1 VKSFL
6 ASHGRLLGFIILGVF
21 FALIPLWVQS
31 PYYIDLLIVV
41 MINAGLA
48 MTFVMLLRTGL
59 ISLCI
64 AAFWG
69 IGAYASAMLSLHAHL
84 SFWACLPLSTLI
96 TAAFALVIGYVIIRN
111 AGFTFIIMTTVIGML
126 FVTLVGNIKSLG
138 AYNGVSN
145 IPAPNPLD
153 FGALGTV
160 AFDSK
165 VDFFYLALILL
176 VIIVLVINAFYSSW
190 AGRAWNA
197 IGLNPRLAQSM
208 GVNVFR
214 YRLLSFVV
222 GCAIAGLI
230 GSFYAHYQTFI
241 IPTAFNL
248 FPKTIYI
255 QVYAVLGGVGFATLG
270 PIVGAGLLTFFPEW
284 VSVAE
289 EKSILIVGAMV
300 VIVVVFLPKGL
311 LSLPGYFARLWAW
324 LRATD
329 PREYPAKLREWARET
344 RPSTY
349 PAHFWRWARKTHPTP
364 AMLKPPPPEP
374 PERGGGS

>member
-1 VKSFL
+1 VKTL
-6 ASHGRLLGFIILGVF
+6 LLNHKRLLGFVILAIF
-21 FALIPLWVQS
+21 FAFIPAWVQS

-41 MINAGLA
+41 MINAALA

-69 IGAYASAMLSLHAHL
+69 IGAYASALLSVKGGL
-84 SFWACLPLSTLI
+84 SFWACLPLATII
-96 TAAFALVIGYVIIRN
+96 TAIAALLIGYVIIRN
-111 AGFTFIIMTTVIGML
+111 AGFTFIIMTTVIAML
-126 FVTLVGNIKSLG
+126 FVTVVGNIG
-138 AYNGVSN
+138 WMGGYNGISN
-145 IPAPNPLD
+145 IPAPNALN

-165 VDFFYLALILL
+165 VDFFYLGLILF
-176 VIIVLVINAFYSSW
+176 VIIFLVINAFYSSW

-222 GCAIAGLI
+222 GCAVAGLV
-230 GSFYAHYQTFI
+230 GSFYAHYQSFI

-255 QVYAVLGGVGFATLG
+255 QVFAVLGGVGFATLG
-270 PIVGAGLLTFFPEW
+270 PIVGSGLLSLFNEAFSA
-284 VSVAE
+284 VDRY
-289 EKSILIVGAMV
+289 SIIIVGALV
-300 VIVVVFLPKGL
+300 LVVVVFLPRGL
-311 LSLPGYFARLWAW
+311 LSLS
-324 LRATD
+324 
-329 PREYPAKLREWARET
+329 EYVGPVRDWFSRT
-344 RPSTY
+344 IG
-349 PAHFWRWARKTHPTP
+349 
-364 AMLKPPPPEP
+364 
-374 PERGGGS
+374 RGGTAATPPDGGEGQ

>member
-1 VKSFL
+1 VKSYL
-6 ASHGRLLGFIILGVF
+6 SSHRRFLGFLVLLVA
-21 FALIPLWVQS
+21 FALVPLWVKS

-41 MINAGLA
+41 MINAVLA
-48 MTFVMLLRTGL
+48 MTFVMMLRTGL

-96 TAAFALVIGYVIIRN
+96 TAAFALVIGFVIIRN

-126 FVTLVGNIKSLG
+126 FVTLVGNIKALG

-145 IPAPNPLD
+145 IPHPDPINL
-153 FGALGTV
+153 GALGSI

-165 VDFFYLALILL
+165 VDFFYLGLVLF
-176 VIIVLVINAFYSSW
+176 VIIVLVINAFYASW
-190 AGRAWNA
+190 AGRAWKA
-197 IGLNPRLAQSM
+197 IGFNPRLAQAM

-222 GCAIAGLI
+222 ACSIAGLI

-255 QVYAVLGGVGFATLG
+255 QVFAVLGGVGFATLG
-270 PIVGAGLLTFFPEW
+270 PIVGAALLTFFPEW

-300 VIVVVFLPKGL
+300 VLVVVFLPRGL
-311 LSLPGYFARLWAW
+311 LSLGEYFFQVWEWVRRKGGRGGQAAPGLANQSA
-324 LRATD
+324 
-329 PREYPAKLREWARET
+329 E
-344 RPSTY
+344 
-349 PAHFWRWARKTHPTP
+349 
-364 AMLKPPPPEP
+364 PPPEELALESARP
-374 PERGGGS
+374 PEEGEGS

>member
-1 VKSFL
+1 VKRFL
-6 ASHGRLLGFIILGVF
+6 LDHKRLFGFVILGIA
-21 FALIPLWVQS
+21 FALVPLWVQS

-41 MINAGLA
+41 MINAALA

-69 IGAYASAMLSLHAHL
+69 IGAYTSAMLVIHGHL
-84 SFWACLPLSTLI
+84 SFWLSLPLSTLI
-96 TAAFALVIGYVIIRN
+96 TAVFALAIGYIIIRN

-126 FVTLVGNIKSLG
+126 FVVAVGNTKPLG
-138 AYNGVSN
+138 GYTGVPN
-145 IPAPNPLD
+145 IPPPDTIHLGPLGSIV
-153 FGALGTV
+153 FAE
-160 AFDSK
+160 K
-165 VDFFYLALILL
+165 VDFFYLALFLFI
-176 VIIVLVINAFYSSW
+176 IIVIVINAFYASW

-208 GVNVFR
+208 GIDVFR

-222 GCAIAGLI
+222 GCAIAGLV

-255 QVYAVLGGVGFATLG
+255 QVYAVLGGVGYATLG
-270 PIVGAGLLTFFPEW
+270 PIVGAALLTFFPEF

-300 VIVVVFLPKGL
+300 VVVIIFLPRGL
-311 LSLPGYFARLWAW
+311 LSLS
-324 LRATD
+324 
-329 PREYPAKLREWARET
+329 EYPTKIRDRV
-344 RPSTY
+344 R
-349 PAHFWRWARKTHPTP
+349 RKAPKVALMKPT
-364 AMLKPPPPEP
+364 EP
-374 PERGGGS
+374 LDGGKEP